1 MNTLYPYGL
10 NDRLEKPR
18 YLDAQ
23 KTFNENGCIY
33 ELFPCVQKRGSK
45 KNRRN
50 SNKDIDVL
58 FSLKLH
64 YDSYDIRLIRNKI
77 ASCSK
82 DIRCKLGKY
91 ISEKKS
97 CAKFCHY

>member
-1 MNTLYPYGL
+1 MI
-10 NDRLEKPR
+10 DWKS
-18 YLDAQ
+18 LDIWMHKKLLTKMAASISYFLAFKKEDQ
-23 KTFNENGCIY
+23 
-33 ELFPCVQKRGSK
+33 K